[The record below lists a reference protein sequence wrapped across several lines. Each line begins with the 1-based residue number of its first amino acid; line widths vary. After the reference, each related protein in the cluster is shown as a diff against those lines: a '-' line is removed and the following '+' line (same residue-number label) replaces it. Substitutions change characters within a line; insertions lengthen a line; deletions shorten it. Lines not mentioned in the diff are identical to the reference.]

1 MNYLQRLSAEKEAR
15 EKFDQDSQR
24 LKELIFI
31 TNEYH
36 SLYDGHFLEKMSEF
50 LLQYKKSVID
60 KIPIIKQ
67 V

>member
-1 MNYLQRLSAEKEAR
+1 MNYLQKLSAEKEAR
-15 EKFDQDSQR
+15 EKFDLDSQR

-36 SLYDGHFLEKMSEF
+36 SLYDGHFLDKMSEF
-50 LLQYKKSVID
+50 LFQYKKSVTN
-60 KIPIIKQ
+60 KIHITKQ